1 MSGNVGTKKSDLPDT
16 QMENTTSDDQDQSR
30 VKFGVVETART
41 SEPDSWRVKQARHH
55 AVRTESVAS
64 KDSKAPRKGTTMRGG
79 GRRANISAQ
88 QVPVDLKVHSR
99 SADGPSLVARR
110 VYRVP
115 TSELQT
121 TEIGVTGDSIFSA
134 EPGRERDTS
143 SSRNSGNDKAVGRG
157 STVKGITLELRPRGR
172 VDSDTTI
179 DISNST
185 RSRERL
191 GPGEAGLPEADTNR
205 EISENDTSQI
215 LKGHEVF
222 VSHKWGRA
230 ADKVSK
236 DAEKQSAKRVVQ
248 PRQVTNVKSMGNV
261 YSATINYDECDE
273 KITADI
279 SSSHKRSLDDQQR
292 IYAPEVKTE
301 ETAPASVDEAAKLS
315 EWRNSMRAE
324 VKALQNRGCWQVI
337 KTPKG
342 V

>member
-1 MSGNVGTKKSDLPDT
+1 
-16 QMENTTSDDQDQSR
+16 
-30 VKFGVVETART
+30 
-41 SEPDSWRVKQARHH
+41 
-55 AVRTESVAS
+55 
-64 KDSKAPRKGTTMRGG
+64 
-79 GRRANISAQ
+79 
-88 QVPVDLKVHSR
+88 
-99 SADGPSLVARR
+99 
-110 VYRVP
+110 
-115 TSELQT
+115 
-121 TEIGVTGDSIFSA
+121 
-134 EPGRERDTS
+134 
-143 SSRNSGNDKAVGRG
+143 
-157 STVKGITLELRPRGR
+157 LELRPRGR

-205 EISENDTSQI
+205 VSENDTSQI

-279 SSSHKRSLDDQQR
+279 SSSHKRRLDDQQR

-301 ETAPASVDEAAKLS
+301 ETAPASFDEAAKLS

-324 VKALQNRGCWQVI
+324 VKALQNRGCLRVI

-342 V
+342 VRLIRSKFVFKLKRDWKGKVVKRKSRLVCWDAYREKE

>member
-1 MSGNVGTKKSDLPDT
+1 M
-16 QMENTTSDDQDQSR
+16 
-30 VKFGVVETART
+30 
-41 SEPDSWRVKQARHH
+41 
-55 AVRTESVAS
+55 
-64 KDSKAPRKGTTMRGG
+64 
-79 GRRANISAQ
+79 
-88 QVPVDLKVHSR
+88 
-99 SADGPSLVARR
+99 
-110 VYRVP
+110 
-115 TSELQT
+115 
-121 TEIGVTGDSIFSA
+121 TGDSIFSA

-179 DISNST
+179 DISNFT

-279 SSSHKRSLDDQQR
+279 SSSHKRRLDDQQR

-301 ETAPASVDEAAKLS
+301 ETAPASFDEAAKLS
-315 EWRNSMRAE
+315 EWGKSMKAE
-324 VKALQNRGCWQVI
+324 VKVLQHRGCWRVI